1 MREMIEQEG
10 RPVEAFASGEAFL
23 EAYRPG
29 RKGCLLV
36 DARLPG
42 LSGTALLQQLKAEN
56 HVLPSIMITG
66 HGDISMAVEAMK
78 AGAIDFIEKPISPHK
93 LLITIETAIEMTRNS
108 MAVSARR
115 DTAVKRI
122 AKLTTRQRQIMDLL
136 IVGRTNE
143 SIAAELHLS
152 RRTVESHRG
161 IILKKT
167 GSKTLQDLIRLAI
180 AAA

>member
-1 MREMIEQEG
+1 
-10 RPVEAFASGEAFL
+10 
-23 EAYRPG
+23 
-29 RKGCLLV
+29 
-36 DARLPG
+36 
-42 LSGTALLQQLKAEN
+42 
-56 HVLPSIMITG
+56 
-66 HGDISMAVEAMK
+66 
-78 AGAIDFIEKPISPHK
+78 
-93 LLITIETAIEMTRNS
+93 MTRNS